1 MRVFPDTGVLVAALA
16 TRGLCADLLR
26 LVLVEH
32 QLVTGRPVFREL
44 RRVLVEQLRLPQATA
59 DQVMPFLREQGEIS
73 APAQPAPWPV
83 DDADDRWILAAA
95 LEVGTDVL
103 VTSDPALLAI
113 EDRVPFRICR
123 PRGFW
128 ELLRGR

>member
-73 APAQPAPWPV
+73 APAQPAPWPA
-83 DDADDRWILAAA
+83 DDADNRWILAAA

-103 VTSDPALLAI
+103 VTSDPAFLAI

>member
-73 APAQPAPWPV
+73 TPAQPAPWPA
-83 DDADDRWILAAA
+83 DDADDRWVLAAA

-103 VTSDPALLAI
+103 VTSDPAFFAI

-123 PRGFW
+123 PREFW
-128 ELLRGR
+128 ELLRER

>member
-59 DQVMPFLREQGEIS
+59 DQVMPFL
-73 APAQPAPWPV
+73 
-83 DDADDRWILAAA
+83 
-95 LEVGTDVL
+95 
-103 VTSDPALLAI
+103 
-113 EDRVPFRICR
+113 
-123 PRGFW
+123 
-128 ELLRGR
+128 